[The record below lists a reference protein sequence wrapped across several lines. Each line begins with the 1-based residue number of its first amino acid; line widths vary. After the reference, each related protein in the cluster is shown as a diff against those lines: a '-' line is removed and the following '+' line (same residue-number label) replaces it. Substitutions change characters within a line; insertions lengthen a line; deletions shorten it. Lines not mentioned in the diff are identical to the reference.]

1 MPRRFQGVCA
11 CGFAHAGVIPVT
23 RALAAR
29 AGRCGWALSAG
40 ELVVLSSRVHMPHGQ
55 PRPRVLRLSCE
66 RLCGSLGPSPSPR
79 DAHPTR
85 AQAMR
90 SGFQVDA
97 ALRVHDVAALRI
109 ADASVAPAIPSAPTQ
124 VLRRNILDYTH
135 YRCRPVGY
143 CGVRGAG
150 YVLYDWASCSRDCAR
165 LHGTMTQRLC
175 SPARR
180 HYAKLQPVCGNC
192 GKT

>member
-1 MPRRFQGVCA
+1 MQGGAAGHCQRASSSFFHPA
-11 CGFAHAGVIPVT
+11 CTCRMGS
-23 RALAAR
+23 R
-29 AGRCGWALSAG
+29 GRESYASPANDS
-40 ELVVLSSRVHMPHGQ
+40 VVPW
-55 PRPRVLRLSCE
+55 
-66 RLCGSLGPSPSPR
+66 
-79 DAHPTR
+79 AHPQAPVMPTQHALR
-85 AQAMR
+85 AMR